1 MNTAIKTTKI
11 YELDNNIK
19 VLKNVIATKKNI
31 MGAHSKIVPKIQK
44 QKTLLWFTP
53 E

>member
-19 VLKNVIATKKNI
+19 VLKNVSVTKKNI
-31 MGAHSKIVPKIQK
+31 MGAHSHSKIVPKIQK
-44 QKTLLWFTP
+44 QKTLL
-53 E
+53 